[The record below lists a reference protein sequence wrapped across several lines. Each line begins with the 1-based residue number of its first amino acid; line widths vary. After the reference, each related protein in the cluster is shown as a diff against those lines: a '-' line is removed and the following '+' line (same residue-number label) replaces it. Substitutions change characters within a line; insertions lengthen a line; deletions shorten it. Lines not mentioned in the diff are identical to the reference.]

1 MLSIGEWSLDSER
14 LAVKT
19 FTLVGSGWSDRVK
32 LKSAEYAFA
41 DGNLEV
47 YGEYFGVGFE
57 VVGTRADPQV
67 FLKENALLKAVI
79 LQPDSGFFSEEFV
92 APAKRK

>member
-1 MLSIGEWSLDSER
+1 MLIEAPRRFPSR
-14 LAVKT
+14 
-19 FTLVGSGWSDRVK
+19 
-32 LKSAEYAFA
+32 SATNIAA
-41 DGNLEV
+41 DPIA
-47 YGEYFGVGFE
+47 YRARTHFGVGFE